1 LLDFAE
7 VIGSDAFAQ
16 RARHPDFPQAFT
28 RSRKLPLPALIAT
41 LLTMRSGS
49 QQALVD
55 TFFTQVL
62 SATDHGGDL
71 YRGVSDRAFAK
82 ARSHLHMPALS
93 WLNDWVLDRA
103 EACAMVPRWQGMR
116 LVAADASVLMP
127 AIRRCHRTRSQAS
140 ADQRLFALYLPQAE
154 ITLHACVHSA
164 STSERAM
171 LIEALDKLQPGD
183 VLLLDRGYPAAWLV
197 ALLCERGIRFVM
209 RCDKLT
215 GWSSVRHFLRT
226 GEAQAQVTLNA
237 PSAQDAAD
245 WGCAPVAP
253 SVRVVRNVSTTGRV
267 RVLATNLDATAFPA
281 ECFGDLY
288 HARWK
293 IEEAFKRLKHRY
305 HLEAVSGF
313 SQQALLIDVAAKVL
327 ADNLASLVCAAAQG
341 LRQATH
347 PPAACTVRRC
357 NRSFAA
363 WTLHR
368 MLPPVLMLIGDVV
381 SCITGAI
388 TLLARTTRQTHPGRS
403 SPRPK
408 HHAKPHARFA
418 YKG

>member
-1 LLDFAE
+1 LVDFAE
-7 VIGSDAFAQ
+7 VITSDSFA
-16 RARHPDFPQAFT
+16 RLARHPDFPQAFT

-41 LLTMRSGS
+41 LLSMRSGS

-62 SATDHGGDL
+62 SATNHGGDL

-103 EACAMVPRWQGMR
+103 QACAMVPRWQGLR

-127 AIRRCHRTRSQAS
+127 AIRPCHRTRSQAS
-140 ADQRLFALYLPQAE
+140 VDQRLFALYLPQAE
-154 ITLHACVHSA
+154 LTLHACVHSA

-171 LIEALDKLQPGD
+171 LVEALDKLQPGD

-215 GWSSVRHFLRT
+215 GWSAVRHFLRT
-226 GEAQAQVTLNA
+226 GEDQAQVTLNA
-237 PSAQDAAD
+237 PSAQDVAD
-245 WGCAPVAP
+245 WGCAATAP
-253 SVRVVRNVSTTGRV
+253 SVRIVRNVSTNGRV
-267 RVLATNLDATAFPA
+267 RVLATNLDAIAFPA
-281 ECFGDLY
+281 EVFGNLY

-293 IEEAFKRLKHRY
+293 IEEAFKRLKHRC

-313 SQQALLIDVAAKVL
+313 SQQALLVDVAAKVL
-327 ADNLASLVCAAAQG
+327 ADNLASLVCAAAQA
-341 LRQATH
+341 LREATH
-347 PPAACTVRRC
+347 PPAAGKARRC

-363 WTLHR
+363 LALHR
-368 MLPPVLMLIGDVV
+368 LLPGVLMFVGDVLA
-381 SCITGAI
+381 SITGAI
-388 TLLARTTRQTHPGRS
+388 ALLARTTQPTYPGRS

-408 HHAKPHARFA
+408 HHVKPHPRFA